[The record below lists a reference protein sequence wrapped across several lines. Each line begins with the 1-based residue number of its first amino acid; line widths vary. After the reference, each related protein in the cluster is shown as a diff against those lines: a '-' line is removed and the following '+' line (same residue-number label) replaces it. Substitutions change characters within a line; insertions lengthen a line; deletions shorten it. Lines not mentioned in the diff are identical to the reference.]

1 MRGHA
6 TFHPVAVHP
15 RLSVNSICSYGQS
28 LEEDVALWRD
38 IGVEHVALILPKI
51 EDAGWAEAQALVSAA
66 GLRVSTIF
74 GPTYRPLDADPALGW
89 RAEDQAGTNQTL
101 EFASEI
107 GAGSVYICTG
117 AATTLRW
124 DDAADAFCEFLA
136 PSVALA
142 DSLGVPLLLEPTNP
156 MRIDV
161 SFVFWQRDAMDLA
174 RQAGTK
180 VMLDFQS
187 SWYERDLGTIV
198 RENIDLVQM
207 VQLSDFVVGTNQT
220 GDRAVPGD
228 GDIPLDY
235 LVEMVLDAGFDGTFD
250 LELMGP
256 RIEDEG
262 YASVIRRAVERS
274 TQLLER
280 LGA

>member
-1 MRGHA
+1 
-6 TFHPVAVHP
+6 VAVHP

-28 LEEDVALWRD
+28 LADDLVLWREL
-38 IGVEHVALILPKI
+38 GVDQVALILPKL
-51 EDAGWAEAQALVSAA
+51 EEAGWADAEKLVTDA

-89 RAEDQAGTNQTL
+89 REEDQAGTDQTL
-101 EFASEI
+101 EFAAKV

-117 AATTLRW
+117 AATTLSW
-124 DDAADAFCEFLA
+124 DDAAAAFCEFLA

-142 DSLGVPLLLEPTNP
+142 NSLGVPLLLEPTNP

-174 RQAGTK
+174 RQAGTE

-187 SWYERDLGTIV
+187 CWYERDLHAVV
-198 RENIDLVQM
+198 RDNIDLIHM
-207 VQLSDFVVGTNQT
+207 VQLSDFVIGTNQT

-228 GDIPLDY
+228 GDIPLES
-235 LVEMVLDAGFDGTFD
+235 LVEMVLEAGFEGAFD

-256 RIEDEG
+256 RIDAEG
-262 YASVIRRAVERS
+262 YASVIRRAVDWS
-274 TQLLER
+274 SNLLER

>member
-1 MRGHA
+1 
-6 TFHPVAVHP
+6 VAVHP
-15 RLSVNSICSYGQS
+15 RLSVNSICSYGQP
-28 LEEDVALWRD
+28 LADDIELWREL
-38 IGVEHVALILPKI
+38 GVEHVALILPKI
-51 EDAGWAEAQALVSAA
+51 EEIGWPEARARVIDAGV
-66 GLRVSTIF
+66 RVSTIF

-89 RAEDQAGTNQTL
+89 RAEDQAGTDQTL
-101 EFASEI
+101 EFAAEV
-107 GAGSVYICTG
+107 GAASVYICTG
-117 AATTLRW
+117 AATTMAW
-124 DDAADAFCEFLA
+124 DEAADAFCEFLA

-142 DSLGVPLLLEPTNP
+142 ESLGVPLLLEPTNP

-187 SWYERDLGTIV
+187 CWYERDLRAVV
-198 RENIDLVQM
+198 RDNIDLIHM
-207 VQLSDFVVGTNQT
+207 VQLSDFVVGTTQT

-228 GDIPLDY
+228 GDIPLEFLID
-235 LVEMVLDAGFDGTFD
+235 MVLDAGFEGAFD

-274 TQLLER
+274 SELLER

>member
-1 MRGHA
+1 M
-6 TFHPVAVHP
+6 
-15 RLSVNSICSYGQS
+15 NSICSYGQS
-28 LEEDVALWRD
+28 LEDDIALWRD
-38 IGVEHVALILPKI
+38 LGIDHVALILPKL
-51 EDAGWAEAQALVSAA
+51 EAAGWAEAQALVSDA
-66 GLRVSTIF
+66 GLHVSTIF

-89 RAEDQAGTNQTL
+89 RAEDQAGTVQTL

-117 AATTLRW
+117 AATTMTW
-124 DDAADAFCEFLA
+124 DQAADAFCEFLA

-187 SWYERDLGTIV
+187 SWYERDLRGVV
-198 RENIDLVQM
+198 RDNIDLIHM
-207 VQLSDFVVGTNQT
+207 RSRLRRIGARYPSASTT
-220 GDRAVPGD
+220 
-228 GDIPLDY
+228 
-235 LVEMVLDAGFDGTFD
+235 
-250 LELMGP
+250 GP
-256 RIEDEG
+256 RISSSNTPS
-262 YASVIRRAVERS
+262 YPASTSNASSCS
-274 TQLLER
+274 TGMSPSPTATR
-280 LGA
+280 LPVSKVPSL

>member
-1 MRGHA
+1 M
-6 TFHPVAVHP
+6 
-15 RLSVNSICSYGQS
+15 NSICSYGQP
-28 LEEDVALWRD
+28 LTDDLALWRD
-38 IGVEHVALILPKI
+38 LGVDHVALILPKI
-51 EDAGWAEAQALVSAA
+51 EELGWSESRARVTDA

-89 RAEDQAGTNQTL
+89 RAEDQAGTDQTL
-101 EFASEI
+101 ELAAAI

-117 AATTLRW
+117 AATSMAW
-124 DDAADAFCEFLA
+124 DDAAEAFCEFLA
-136 PSVALA
+136 PSVTLA

-187 SWYERDLGTIV
+187 CWYERGLEQVV
-198 RENIDLVQM
+198 RDNIDLVG
-207 VQLSDFVVGTNQT
+207 VAQLSDYVVGTAQT
-220 GDRAVPGD
+220 GNRVVPGD
-228 GDIPLDY
+228 GDIPLER
-235 LVEMVLDAGFDGTFD
+235 LVTMALDAGFEGTFD
-250 LELMGP
+250 LEVMGP
-256 RIEDEG
+256 RIEEEG
-262 YASVIRRAVERS
+262 YPAAVRRAVERAGE
-274 TQLLER
+274 LLDR